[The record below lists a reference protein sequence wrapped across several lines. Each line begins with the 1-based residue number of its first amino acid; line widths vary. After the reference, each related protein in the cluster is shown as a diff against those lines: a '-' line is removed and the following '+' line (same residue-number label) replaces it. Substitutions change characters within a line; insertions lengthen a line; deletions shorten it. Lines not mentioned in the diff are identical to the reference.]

1 MLRLSDYA
9 ALSFRP
15 ANAPH
20 RSVVTQYQRSRRFP
34 KYLSL
39 NISHLARFDALLRQ
53 PTMYLGRRREL
64 FPWERTY
71 KYQHVAIMA
80 RNPMAR
86 SPRKTASAPRAKRCL
101 NNPDQNHIDS
111 LQPRFA
117 FARPGLVPSPPQ
129 TPPAR
134 RPTIWISRPD
144 ASTGR
149 DPGILP
155 FERTP
160 VRKRTQAHA
169 RIPRTSAQRKRTQC
183 PPPESLAPIPSEN
196 EPNARARR
204 RQRRPAKTNPASL
217 PNPSQ
222 RAPAK
227 TNPSPRPNPSHQRT
241 AKTNPSPRPNPRN
254 SAQRNEPKPPGEFI
268 MRRRFTA

>member
-1 MLRLSDYA
+1 
-9 ALSFRP
+9 
-15 ANAPH
+15 
-20 RSVVTQYQRSRRFP
+20 
-34 KYLSL
+34 
-39 NISHLARFDALLRQ
+39 
-53 PTMYLGRRREL
+53 
-64 FPWERTY
+64 
-71 KYQHVAIMA
+71 MA

-155 FERTP
+155 PNERWYENEPKPAPESLAPAPSENGPKPRPNPSYQRPAKTNP
-160 VRKRTQAHA
+160 SPA
-169 RIPRTSAQRKRTQC
+169 RIPRTSA
-183 PPPESLAPIPSEN
+183 SEN
-196 EPNARARR
+196 
-204 RQRRPAKTNPASL
+204 
-217 PNPSQ
+217 
-222 RAPAK
+222 
-227 TNPSPRPNPSHQRT
+227 
-241 AKTNPSPRPNPRN
+241 
-254 SAQRNEPKPPGEFI
+254 
-268 MRRRFTA
+268 